1 MSLPM
6 YLARRIVF
14 TIPLIIGISL
24 VAFIIANAIPAD
36 PTAANLGER
45 AAADPQIVAAFRH
58 KWGLDKPIYLQ
69 YLTYVRNLMRGDL
82 GTSIRSHRPVTSELR
97 RFLPATVELSTA
109 GILVSLVMG
118 VLFGVVSAVWRNR
131 PVDFVVRILSLIGVS
146 APVFWLALVCLL
158 VFYLRLRWLPGPGRL
173 DARLTPPPTVTGMYT
188 VDSLIAGQWHTFDN
202 ALAHLILPALVLG
215 AYSAGLIARV
225 TRSSM
230 LEVLSKEYMMTARS
244 KGLPER
250 TDAGRHRHRPVVRE
264 SPVGRGADRD
274 DLRLE
279 RHRALC
285 LQRGPYA
292 RFPGHHGSQH
302 ADRRDLYRDESDR
315 RYALLC
321 ARSAHPGSVA
331 DEHMA
336 HYPPSRSP

>member
-6 YLARRIVF
+6 YLARRLVF
-14 TIPLIIGISL
+14 TIPLVIGISL

-58 KWGLDKPIYLQ
+58 KWGLDQPVYLQ

-109 GILVSLVMG
+109 GILVSLLLG
-118 VLFGVVSAVWRNR
+118 VVFGVVSAVWRNR
-131 PVDFVVRILSLIGVS
+131 PADFVVRILSLIGVS

-158 VFYLRLRWLPGPGRL
+158 LFYLRLGWLPGPGRL
-173 DARLTPPPTVTGMYT
+173 DARITPPPTVTGMYT
-188 VDSLIAGQWHTFDN
+188 VDSLIAGQWNVFYN
-202 ALAHLILPALVLG
+202 AFAHLILPAFVLG

-250 TDAGRHRHRPVVRE
+250 TVIIRHGLRNALMPVITVIGL
-264 SPVGRGADRD
+264 SYGNLLSGAV
-274 DLRLE
+274 LTE
-279 RHRALC
+279 TIFAWS
-285 LQRGPYA
+285 GI
-292 RFPGHHGSQH
+292 G
-302 ADRRDLYRDESDR
+302 
-315 RYALLC
+315 RYAYNA
-321 ARSAHPGSVA
+321 ARTLDFPAIMGVSMVIAVIFIVTNLVVDVLYYGLDPRIRA
-331 DEHMA
+331 E
-336 HYPPSRSP
+336 

>member
-14 TIPLIIGISL
+14 TIPLIVGISL

-158 VFYLRLRWLPGPGRL
+158 IFYLRLRWLPGPGRL

-188 VDSLIAGQWHTFDN
+188 VDSLIAGQWHIFEN

-250 TDAGRHRHRPVVRE
+250 TVIVRHGLRNALMPVITVIGL
-264 SPVGRGADRD
+264 SYGNLLSGAV
-274 DLRLE
+274 LTE
-279 RHRALC
+279 TIFAWS
-285 LQRGPYA
+285 GI
-292 RFPGHHGSQH
+292 G
-302 ADRRDLYRDESDR
+302 
-315 RYALLC
+315 RYAYNA
-321 ARSAHPGSVA
+321 ARTLDFPAIMGVSMLIAVIFIVTNLVVDMLYYALDPRIRA
-331 DEHMA
+331 A
-336 HYPPSRSP
+336 